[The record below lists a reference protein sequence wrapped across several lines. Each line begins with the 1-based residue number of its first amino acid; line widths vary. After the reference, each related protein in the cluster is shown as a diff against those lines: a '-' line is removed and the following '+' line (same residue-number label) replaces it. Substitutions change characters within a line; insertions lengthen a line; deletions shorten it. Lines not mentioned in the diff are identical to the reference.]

1 MQEICR
7 KPSTGHGCY
16 GVCPDVLCR
25 ASAPILS
32 AAGDRD
38 HLSHWNLPS
47 QGSAPSQGMT
57 EARVWLKGVA
67 RARPPSLHAEQCE
80 WPSQAQ
86 SSSRGQQGA
95 LAVSS
100 TGVCFF
106 LCPVLPHPLAVGGA
120 SRKPSPARPLPAAVP
135 LSSGLPGIR
144 SKIVWFLVST
154 SSSTETHMPISNKMS
169 PPEFCF
175 PCLAP
180 SLRYRWM
187 APQGPK
193 EDVRRRREERRGR
206 APPHLANSHSG
217 FLLRRPLPWDTI
229 PDPSGWSQV
238 SLPTHGSPS
247 SRGLPPAQ
255 YQIPRIK
262 ISYVPAWFPLER
274 QRHEGRAQVYLL
286 TVFSRGLAKFLE
298 PGTCVLQSLGRNQ
311 MAHSS
316 KATEEGW

>member
-1 MQEICR
+1 M
-7 KPSTGHGCY
+7 SG
-16 GVCPDVLCR
+16 
-25 ASAPILS
+25 
-32 AAGDRD
+32 
-38 HLSHWNLPS
+38 
-47 QGSAPSQGMT
+47 QG
-57 EARVWLKGVA
+57 GVA

-100 TGVCFF
+100 TGVCFS

-154 SSSTETHMPISNKMS
+154 SSSTETHMPISNKTS
-169 PPEFCF
+169 PPEVCF

-206 APPHLANSHSG
+206 APPLTWLTPTRA
-217 FLLRRPLPWDTI
+217 FCLD
-229 PDPSGWSQV
+229 DPSHGTP
-238 SLPTHGSPS
+238 SLIPLDGARCPCPRKAPLAPVGFPQNST
-247 SRGLPPAQ
+247 RLP
-255 YQIPRIK
+255 R
-262 ISYVPAWFPLER
+262 
-274 QRHEGRAQVYLL
+274 
-286 TVFSRGLAKFLE
+286 
-298 PGTCVLQSLGRNQ
+298 LQSVMYLPG
-311 MAHSS
+311 SL
-316 KATEEGW
+316 